1 MDNSKPDFWK
11 ECPQILGN
19 WHNILYIL
27 SGLPVYYIAEKAKS
41 GYSVLIALFVVV
53 VLYAVSYFVRYRRYS
68 REKDLPKTNDQD
80 SDQDYH
86 TLSVVYDR
94 RDNNGKNYCLFT
106 RTIESKVYKLKY
118 IKYRYSVL
126 GQSDKPNVSSS
137 THDISYKILPKNE
150 DGWDVILILFKKPL
164 RKGEIAEFSIEMNG
178 TNCRDLQF
186 CRVNTPIKQVVFDI
200 KLIGKQSAP
209 DAELIM
215 IPIDGKTVN
224 VVDKKETVRF
234 QRKTSRYYIEIP
246 NPQCGYTYQLNW
258 GEEIKKKKSRKKI

>member
-1 MDNSKPDFWK
+1 ML
-11 ECPQILGN
+11 IL
-19 WHNILYIL
+19 
-27 SGLPVYYIAEKAKS
+27 
-41 GYSVLIALFVVV
+41 F
-53 VLYAVSYFVRYRRYS
+53 
-68 REKDLPKTNDQD
+68 
-80 SDQDYH
+80 
-86 TLSVVYDR
+86 
-94 RDNNGKNYCLFT
+94 
-106 RTIESKVYKLKY
+106 KLKY

-200 KLIGKQSAP
+200 KLVGKQSAP

>member
-1 MDNSKPDFWK
+1 M
-11 ECPQILGN
+11 
-19 WHNILYIL
+19 
-27 SGLPVYYIAEKAKS
+27 
-41 GYSVLIALFVVV
+41 
-53 VLYAVSYFVRYRRYS
+53 
-68 REKDLPKTNDQD
+68 
-80 SDQDYH
+80 
-86 TLSVVYDR
+86 
-94 RDNNGKNYCLFT
+94 
-106 RTIESKVYKLKY
+106 
-118 IKYRYSVL
+118 
-126 GQSDKPNVSSS
+126 
-137 THDISYKILPKNE
+137 PKNE

-234 QRKTSRYYIEIP
+234 IVSVSSI
-246 NPQCGYTYQLNW
+246 
-258 GEEIKKKKSRKKI
+258 